1 MYSVF
6 TKNSD
11 GEFILIA
18 FCDDLEEAV
27 KLVKTLGAEWPREY
41 VVRDSKGKDVELD

>member
-11 GEFILIA
+11 GDFLFIA
-18 FCDDLEEAV
+18 FCDDLDEAV
-27 KLVKTLGAEWPREY
+27 KLVKALDAEWPREY
-41 VVRDSKGKDVELD
+41 VVRDSEGKDVELD